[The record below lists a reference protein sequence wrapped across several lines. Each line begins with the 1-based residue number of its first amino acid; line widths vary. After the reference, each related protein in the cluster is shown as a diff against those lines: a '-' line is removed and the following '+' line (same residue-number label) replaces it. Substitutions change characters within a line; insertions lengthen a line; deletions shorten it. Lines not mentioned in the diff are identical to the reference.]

1 MNVLIV
7 GAGPTGLTAAIE
19 LARRGIKPTIIDQ
32 RDNASTLSRAVGITP
47 RSLEL
52 LSHSGAS
59 DPLIAEGI
67 AMDGLRVYHGQKL
80 NLAMELRSKRA
91 FHPNLV
97 CLPQDRTE
105 AIMAD
110 VLTKHETT
118 VQYGVKLKELKQT
131 TEGIIARFDNGV
143 ESIFDHVIGADG
155 IRSTVREQAGI
166 AYPGFDLKE
175 RWSVADVDIAD
186 WRHPGCLTVVQAG
199 IGKVAVVVPIGENRY
214 RIVATGENA
223 LSTMPLP
230 LDIINIR
237 REGAFTISVRIAETY
252 STGKIHLAGD
262 AAHAHSPVG
271 GRGMNLG
278 IADAAELAHRLVD
291 GELEGYS
298 ASRHNEA
305 LTARAIT
312 ERGRKMSTGPNLPRR
327 IVFRGLVNAA
337 NILPPLKRRLGSFIV
352 EF

>member
-1 MNVLIV
+1 MKVLVV

-19 LARRGIKPTIIDQ
+19 LSRRGVQPTVVDR
-32 RDNASTLSRAVGITP
+32 RDSASTLSRAVGITP
-47 RSLEL
+47 RSLGL
-52 LSHSGAS
+52 LSHSGAA

-80 NLAMELRSKRA
+80 NLEMPLRSTRA

-110 VLTKHETT
+110 VLARYGTT
-118 VQYGVKLKELKQT
+118 VTYGVKF
-131 TEGIIARFDNGV
+131 EGLQHTAEGVLARFNNGV
-143 ESIFDHVIGADG
+143 EETFDHVIGADG

-166 AYPGFDLKE
+166 AYPGFDLKD
-175 RWSVADVDIAD
+175 RWSVADVDIAN

-199 IGKVAVVVPIGENRY
+199 PGRVAVVVPIGDARY
-214 RIVATGENA
+214 RVVAVGESA
-223 LSTMPLP
+223 LEAMPLP
-230 LDIINIR
+230 MDVTKVR
-237 REGAFTISVRIAETY
+237 REGSFVISVRIADTY
-252 STGKIHLAGD
+252 STGNIHLAGD

-278 IADAAELAHRLVD
+278 IADAAELARRLVD
-291 GELEGYS
+291 GGLDGYS
-298 ASRHNEA
+298 EARHQEA
-305 LTARAIT
+305 LEARRIT
-312 ERGRKMSTGPNLPRR
+312 ERGRKMSTGPNLGRR
-327 IVFRGLVNAA
+327 LAFRGLVTAA
-337 NILPPLKRRLGSFIV
+337 RLLPSLRRRLGSFIV

>member
-1 MNVLIV
+1 MKVLIV
-7 GAGPTGLTAAIE
+7 GAGPTGLTLAIE
-19 LARRGIKPTIIDQ
+19 LARRGVDPTIVDR
-32 RDNASTLSRAVGITP
+32 RDSASTLSRAVGITP
-47 RSLEL
+47 RSLEI

-59 DPLIAEGI
+59 ELLISEGI
-67 AMDGLRVYHGQKL
+67 AMDGLRVYHGTKL
-80 NLAMELRSKRA
+80 SLEMPLRSKTA

-110 VLTKHETT
+110 VLAQQGIA
-118 VQYGVKLKELKQT
+118 VQYGVTFEGLEQT
-131 TEGIIARFDNGV
+131 AEGIVARFDNGS
-143 ESIFDHVIGADG
+143 EETFDHVVGADG

-166 AYPGFDLKE
+166 AYPGFDLDE
-175 RWSVADVDIAD
+175 RWSVADVDLAN

-199 IGKVAVVVPIGENRY
+199 PGKVAVVVPIGEGRY
-214 RIVATGENA
+214 RVVAVGENA
-223 LSTMPLP
+223 LQAMPLP
-230 LDIINIR
+230 LDVTNVR
-237 REGAFTISVRIAETY
+237 REGAFTISIRIADTC

-278 IADAAELAHRLVD
+278 IADAAELARNLVD
-291 GELEGYS
+291 GGLDRYS
-298 ASRHNEA
+298 EARHAEA

-312 ERGRKMSTGPNLPRR
+312 ERGRKMSTGPNLGRR
-327 IVFRGLVNAA
+327 IVFRGLVSAA
-337 NILPPLKRRLGSFIV
+337 RFLPSVRRRLGSFIV